1 MPVGSLE
8 GLAAGSQVLI
18 DANIF
23 IYAANRRSRHC
34 VDFLDR
40 CAREEIRGATTVEVL
55 GEVCHRLMLEE
66 ALATGVVT
74 RAAASALRRKRQA
87 IRSLRS
93 YWPLVA
99 KLLDSNLLTLDLDQS
114 RFRRAQ
120 LMREQ
125 YGLLANDSLVLA
137 AADTFG
143 IDDLATDDDD
153 FEHVEWLT
161 VHKPGDIS

>member
-1 MPVGSLE
+1 MPVSSLE

-23 IYAANRRSRHC
+23 IYAANRRSRQC
-34 VDFLDR
+34 VEFLDR

-55 GEVCHRLMLEE
+55 SEVCHRLMLEE
-66 ALATGVVT
+66 ALAAGVVT
-74 RAAASALRRKRQA
+74 RAVAPALRRRRHA
-87 IRSLRS
+87 IQSLQN
-93 YWPLVA
+93 YWPLVTR
-99 KLLDSNLLTLDLDQS
+99 LLDSNLLTLDLDQA

-125 YGLLANDSLVLA
+125 YGLLTNDSLVLA

-143 IDDLATDDDD
+143 IDALATADDD
-153 FEHVEWLT
+153 FEHVAWLT
-161 VHKPGDIS
+161 VHKPGDIP